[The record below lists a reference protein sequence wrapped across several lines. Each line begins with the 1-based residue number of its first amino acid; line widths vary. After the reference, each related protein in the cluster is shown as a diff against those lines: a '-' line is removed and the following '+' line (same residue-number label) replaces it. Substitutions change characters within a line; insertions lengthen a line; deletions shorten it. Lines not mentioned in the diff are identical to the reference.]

1 MKNKKLL
8 ILCGVLLVVSML
20 FSACGKDDDEKYTPQ
35 PGDINAD
42 DLFGDD
48 NDLSEDTDKLP
59 GNTDEDTSKDT
70 NSVGKEPDSVTLSS
84 LEADFD
90 GNGKKETIKITVAA
104 EEDTNATVSVSDE
117 NGNVVW
123 TKRFSELAG
132 TETPM
137 LCLCEIDGN
146 EYLLLYTVSAEDSS
160 AEYSYKIFKPTDGED
175 KAVYS
180 AEASFNTSSGDKFS
194 FDVDALAEFAE
205 KLNEYLEHSILLVTL
220 SDGEILYGNGTI
232 KPQKEAFS
240 FADEAG
246 AGAEDIRGKLEAYL

>member
-8 ILCGVLLVVSML
+8 ILCGVLLVVSMF

-35 PGDINAD
+35 PGDINED
-42 DLFGDD
+42 DLFGDA
-48 NDLSEDTDKLP
+48 
-59 GNTDEDTSKDT
+59 DEDTSKNTEKDT
-70 NSVGKEPDSVTLSS
+70 NSVSKEPDSVTLSS

-90 GNGKKETIKITVAA
+90 GNGEKETVKITAAAA
-104 EEDTNATVSVSDE
+104 EDAKATVSVSDE

-123 TKRFSELAG
+123 TKTFSGLAG

-146 EYLLLYTVSAEDSS
+146 EYLLLYTVSTEDTS
-160 AEYSYKIFKPTDGED
+160 AEYSYKIFKPADGED
-175 KAVYS
+175 NAVYS
-180 AEASFNTSSGDKFS
+180 AEASFNTASGDKFS
-194 FDVDALAEFAE
+194 FDVDALASFAE

-246 AGAEDIRGKLEAYL
+246 VGAEDIRGKLEAYLDSLS